1 MEGDGGAST
10 SPAVPIPA
18 RGGAAAPGA
27 PPVAPPELHY
37 PGPPPAAP
45 PPPASWQPPPRMLT
59 QPRPGGLSGGDAI
72 VAAGGLTRPSL
83 RYRPSLQ
90 NLGRRTSEPHQLH
103 DPLLAPSPRPSQGS
117 SSELLPTLSE
127 SGRLRRRSI
136 DVSDRGYTRFL
147 NLPPLLSDPS
157 GMIPHPLESHSTGV
171 GGTGTFKAS
180 RGDLEIT
187 NAADAGI
194 PTGKGGSLTTA
205 RLPGLTAEPTAQR
218 SSTRHSPRRARG
230 IAWSSGRSA

>member
-1 MEGDGGAST
+1 MDQGDGAST
-10 SPAVPIPA
+10 SPAVPIPERS
-18 RGGAAAPGA
+18 RGGPSAPGG
-27 PPVAPPELHY
+27 PPVAPPELY
-37 PGPPPAAP
+37 SPVPAPAAQA
-45 PPPASWQPPPRMLT
+45 ASWQPPPRFLN
-59 QPRPGGLSGGDAI
+59 QRPRPGGLSGGDAI

-117 SSELLPTLSE
+117 GSSELLPTLSE

-157 GMIPHPLESHSTGV
+157 GMIPHPLEHHS
-171 GGTGTFKAS
+171 TGTFKAS

-194 PTGKGGSLTTA
+194 PTGKGESLTTA
-205 RLPGLTAEPTAQR
+205 RLPGLTAEPTKQR

-230 IAWSSGRSA
+230 IAWSSARSA